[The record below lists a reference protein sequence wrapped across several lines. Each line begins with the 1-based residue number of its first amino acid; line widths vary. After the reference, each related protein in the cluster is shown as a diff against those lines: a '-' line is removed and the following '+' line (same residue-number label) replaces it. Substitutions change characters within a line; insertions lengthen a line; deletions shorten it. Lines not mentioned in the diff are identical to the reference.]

1 MFEMTIIYPNGDFD
15 VVQAPERWMLEQQ
28 ATDMDGLGCMFYI
41 EDITATGSRL
51 HETPGSMDPELWA
64 MYHY

>member
-28 ATDMDGLGCMFYI
+28 ATDMDNCGPCTTTNIFPCLQGHPCLH
-41 EDITATGSRL
+41 GSL
-51 HETPGSMDPELWA
+51 NLLALSV
-64 MYHY
+64 